1 MSDVNSGGIEYLDLA
16 PDQPNVIAIR
26 ASGETTGQAMHEFI
40 ERIKSTQA
48 EHGKV
53 RLYVDL
59 AGYEGF
65 EWSVIGE
72 KLSNFRTLMTSFDRL
87 AYVVDKQWMAS
98 WISLVDAVTPM
109 QFRAFKSEE
118 SEAAITWITG
128 D

>member
-1 MSDVNSGGIEYLDLA
+1 MSDGNSGGIEYLDLA

-26 ASGETTGQAMHEFI
+26 ATGETTGQAMHEFI

-53 RLYVDL
+53 HLYVDL

-72 KLSNFRTLMTSFDRL
+72 KLANFRTLMTSFDRL